1 MAPCLLASAMCAS
14 CCGAAA
20 CMAPRAASVSGP
32 VLLLQGAAVP
42 HLLEHRTSNSACSP
56 RWLLGSHPQTP
67 PSAAAHQADAELA
80 AQVQGAP
87 KAINHSG
94 TRFPKDLQRSASATP
109 SSSSAGGS
117 VTAGG
122 GRGAAGVAAGGAGP
136 AGRGAAALAAAAGGT
151 RGYDILA
158 TVGGGLWWLWQLL

>member
-1 MAPCLLASAMCAS
+1 
-14 CCGAAA
+14 
-20 CMAPRAASVSGP
+20 MAPRAASASGP
-32 VLLLQGAAVP
+32 VRLLHGAAVP
-42 HLLEHRTSNSACSP
+42 HLSEHRTSNSACSP
-56 RWLLGSHPQTP
+56 PWQLGWYPHTP
-67 PSAAAHQADAELA
+67 PSATAHHADAELA

-117 VTAGG
+117 VAAGS
-122 GRGAAGVAAGGAGP
+122 GRGAAGAAAGGAGP

-158 TVGGGLWWLWQLL
+158 TVGEGLWWLWQHGTRCT